1 MDLHA
6 VMGIA
11 GGLLASVRLTN
22 EGDRM
27 KKRETR
33 KMPMMLLILTG
44 AVWGVLSAA
53 AASGGNIPVKALETP
68 FPPGD
73 GKLSIYSY
81 HLDRYHEIVYRRGDS
96 YDPEG
101 LKQIERAFRS
111 RDGKSHPI
119 DLLLIELLDHL
130 QEHFKAETIELI
142 SGYRSPKLNERLRKE
157 GVPAGENS
165 YHIEGK
171 AADIHFDEITEEK
184 IEEYARSLAVG
195 GVGYYPA
202 QDFVHVDTGEVRR
215 WSLPDKPGR
224 LFTALRK
231 GALWEVTTDRDLYLP
246 GESIPFSILNITRT
260 PKKRDIPL
268 QLQRFRKGEWVFV
281 KELLP
286 AGSREVGPG
295 KTVPGAWKPDAADPF
310 GKFRMV
316 LPGPEGF
323 PHLEARSN
331 EFYRKRE

>member
-1 MDLHA
+1 M
-6 VMGIA
+6 V
-11 GGLLASVRLTN
+11 
-22 EGDRM
+22 
-27 KKRETR
+27 KKCLV
-33 KMPMMLLILTG
+33 LLILLG
-44 AVWGVLSAA
+44 AAFPAGFV
-53 AASGGNIPVKALETP
+53 SGGGIPSERISTP

-73 GKLSIYSY
+73 GTLSIYSY
-81 HLDRYHEIVYRRGDS
+81 HLDRHHEIVYRRGGV

-101 LKQIERAFRS
+101 LKKIEQVFRS

-119 DLLLIELLDHL
+119 DLLLVELLDHL
-130 QEHFKAETIELI
+130 QEHFKVETIELI
-142 SGYRSPKLNERLRKE
+142 SGYRSPRLNERLRKD

-165 YHIEGK
+165 YHIEGR

-184 IEEYARSLAVG
+184 IEEYALSLGIG

-202 QDFVHVDTGEVRR
+202 QDFVHLDTGEVRR

-231 GALWEVTTDRDLYLP
+231 GAVWEVTTDRDLYLP

-260 PKKRDIPL
+260 PKKLDLPL
-268 QLQRFRKGEWVFV
+268 RLQRFRRGKWVLV

-286 AGSREVGPG
+286 AGSRDVGSG
-295 KTVPGAWKPDAADPF
+295 KTIPGSWKPDAADSF
-310 GKFRMV
+310 GKFRLV

-323 PHLEARSN
+323 PHLEVRSN